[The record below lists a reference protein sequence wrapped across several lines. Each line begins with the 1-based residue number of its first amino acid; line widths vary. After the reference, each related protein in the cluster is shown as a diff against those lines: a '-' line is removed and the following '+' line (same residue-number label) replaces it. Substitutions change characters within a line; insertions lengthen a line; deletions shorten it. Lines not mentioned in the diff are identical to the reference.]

1 MKKNIKNSIW
11 TMAIAI
17 ACFVMPMAA
26 CSSDDDEV
34 SRMSTEDS
42 LQEEETRLFARG
54 YCTLPTGLSEGDVYE
69 VFNEDDIEWF
79 DINTRE
85 LRFHNM
91 EEPLYEKLRLLSGVE
106 FRLGNQTLFFG
117 STFVGLLCSQ
127 FFDDL
132 VLCCGKIDGGVVDD
146 GHYYLYDCYPLQ
158 FIDDERVQ
166 ANRAK
171 RSEQWEKFTKYL
183 ESKGKL
189 RK

>member
-11 TMAIAI
+11 TVAIAI
-17 ACFVMPMAA
+17 ASFAMPLAA
-26 CSSDDDEV
+26 CSSDDNEESV
-34 SRMSTEDS
+34 IRTEDS
-42 LQEEETRLFARG
+42 LQEGTRLFARG
-54 YCTLPTGLSEGDVYE
+54 YSTLPTGLSEGDVYE

-79 DINTRE
+79 DVNTRE
-85 LRFHNM
+85 LRFHDM
-91 EEPLYEKLRLLSGVE
+91 KEPLYEKLRLLSGVE
-106 FRLGNQTLFFG
+106 FRLGDLTLFSG

-146 GHYYLYDCYPLQ
+146 GHYYLYDCYPPQ

-171 RSEQWEKFTKYL
+171 RAEQWEIFTKYL